1 MMTTDRA
8 TDGRTWGVVPTVN
21 KWKGKGVTEKI
32 LSGWVRVDLEFL
44 FECLPRYHRSKRSE
58 RDRHHDND
66 DDDTKSNMRR

>member
-8 TDGRTWGVVPTVN
+8 TDGRTWGVVHTVN

-44 FECLPRYHRSKRSE
+44 FECSPRQHTSKRSE